1 MPSLVTEKD
10 IDAEIDGVR
19 KQNKH
24 IWLYFQK

>member
-19 KQNKH
+19 KKNQ